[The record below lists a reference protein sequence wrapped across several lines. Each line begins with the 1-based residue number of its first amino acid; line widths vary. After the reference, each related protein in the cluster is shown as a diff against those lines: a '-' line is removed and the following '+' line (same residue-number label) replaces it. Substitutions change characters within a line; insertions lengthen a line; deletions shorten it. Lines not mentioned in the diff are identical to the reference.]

1 VPLQNRVTPHGEII
15 ATPARGTMIGNRG
28 VIHDENKRIV
38 RASQVRRWLCCVLEF
53 KGRRRTVMT
62 PRRWT
67 ELFFLDEAT
76 ALSAGHRPCFECRR
90 QAALEFQA
98 CWARAFGV
106 LAKAG
111 AMDRVLSEDRWLRR
125 GEKRT
130 YRANLHKLP
139 EGTFVE
145 REGVAWL
152 VHRGRVWRWAPEGY
166 GASEPL
172 RAGEVEVLTPR
183 AITAVLG
190 AGYAPGVHASASAR
204 A

>member
-1 VPLQNRVTPHGEII
+1 
-15 ATPARGTMIGNRG
+15 MIGNRG

-38 RASQVRRWLCCVLEF
+38 RASQLRRWICCVLEF

-98 CWARAFGV
+98 CWARSFGV

-111 AMDRVLSEDRWLRR
+111 VDYHLASTDRPLDDAM
-125 GEKRT
+125 
-130 YRANLHKLP
+130 
-139 EGTFVE
+139 
-145 REGVAWL
+145 REYFL
-152 VHRGRVWRWAPEGY
+152 IRKGRM
-166 GASEPL
+166 
-172 RAGEVEVLTPR
+172 
-183 AITAVLG
+183 
-190 AGYAPGVHASASAR
+190 
-204 A
+204 